1 MSKRRQI
8 LPTALVLSILLAS
21 PAMAQAPETHWKLWR
36 AKDIATAA
44 GAMPQLTRKG
54 EALSGSTGCNTFTTT
69 LTEQGSGKVSIERPA
84 LTRKFCGGMQQ
95 VVENAFLDALGRT
108 AFVQEAGQRLTFLS
122 EAREPLL
129 VWRALRASASPRA
142 QSNARPKQP
151 GTTTRARVA
160 KLHKQARKA
169 SPNRD
174 AKKGCLFWMQW
185 R

>member
-1 MSKRRQI
+1 
-8 LPTALVLSILLAS
+8 
-21 PAMAQAPETHWKLWR
+21 
-36 AKDIATAA
+36 
-44 GAMPQLTRKG
+44 
-54 EALSGSTGCNTFTTT
+54 
-69 LTEQGSGKVSIERPA
+69 
-84 LTRKFCGGMQQ
+84 MQQ

-151 GTTTRARVA
+151 GTNTRARVA
-160 KLHKQARKA
+160 KLHKHARKA
-169 SPNRD
+169 SPNRS
-174 AKKGCLFWMQW
+174 AEKGCLFWMQW